1 MSATVRAVYRAPD
14 TPQGA
19 VRAAFG
25 NVRPLYIPVR
35 LDGLVVDSVVDFHLH
50 LQTSPGHFVLF
61 RGPDLEFTTAHHA
74 RLLANRVDTLW
85 LKGDERRRYEQYV
98 EKHLETLLS
107 NPHIAT
113 PRKVELLQSAAQTT
127 LESVMVDP
135 RHTEA
140 VPRTRRVAQ
149 QTVQLIVRE
158 QEALGYMAALMA
170 RDYDT
175 VRHSMNVSVFATGLA
190 HAAGVRN
197 PSDLR
202 DLALGALLHDIGKSE
217 LPRELIV
224 KPGAYTD
231 EEMDLMRSHVL
242 RGEQILQRDGR
253 MGALGMVVVSQHH
266 ERLTGHGYPRG
277 LDAPHIHLF
286 GRIAAIAD
294 VYDAMT
300 SDRSYQ
306 RAMKPAA
313 ALQLMSTH
321 LAAHFDTQLLTQF
334 VRTLR
339 APASLDTP
347 AVQSA

>member
-1 MSATVRAVYRAPD
+1 MRRPLAVAVPARAPMSK
-14 TPQGA
+14 PEGPEGS

-25 NVRPLYIPVR
+25 HVRPIFIPVH
-35 LDGLVVDSVVDFHLH
+35 LDGLVLDSVVDFHLH

-61 RGPDLEFTTAHHA
+61 RGPDLEFTTAHHR
-74 RLLANRVDTLW
+74 RLLANKVETLW

-98 EKHLETLLS
+98 ERHLETLLG
-107 NPHIAT
+107 NPQIAT

-127 LESVMVDP
+127 LEAVMVDP

-149 QTVQLIVRE
+149 QTVQLIVRDRD
-158 QEALGYMAALMA
+158 ALGHMAALMA

-190 HAAGVRN
+190 AAAGVTN

-202 DLALGALLHDIGKSE
+202 DIALGGLLHDI
-217 LPRELIV
+217 
-224 KPGAYTD
+224 
-231 EEMDLMRSHVL
+231 
-242 RGEQILQRDGR
+242 
-253 MGALGMVVVSQHH
+253 
-266 ERLTGHGYPRG
+266 
-277 LDAPHIHLF
+277 

-306 RAMKPAA
+306 RAMKPVD
-313 ALQLMSTH
+313 ALHLMTTH
-321 LAAHFDTQLLTQF
+321 LAPHFDRTLLQHF
-334 VRTLR
+334 VKTLR
-339 APASLDTP
+339 APRT
-347 AVQSA
+347 Q